1 MDNIIRAAFGAAGRT
16 TVAPRRYR
24 YDYGQILRIEGVS
37 LPDAYE
43 VHFANSETSGTTI
56 TQIGGADGVTVP
68 DQLFQT
74 GSPVYAWFFLH
85 TGTEDGRTIYKIQIP
100 VQERPAPS
108 DEQPTPVQQSAI
120 DQAIAALNA
129 AVEQTAEDVVT
140 TGENAEAAAQ
150 AAETATQAA
159 QSASTSESNAL
170 SYAQRAESAES
181 NASASARAAAV
192 SERNAKASEE
202 SADAS
207 ADRAEQA
214 AGQAGY
220 MYFFIDD
227 RGHLIYERTPN
238 VNVDFSLGD
247 DGHLYVEAM
256 G

>member
-1 MDNIIRAAFGAAGRT
+1 MLNVT
-16 TVAPRRYR
+16 TVTFSGQNRYTVAASLWQ
-24 YDYGQILRIEGVS
+24 YDYGQILQIEGLE
-37 LPDAYE
+37 LPSAYE
-43 VHFANSETSGTTI
+43 VHFATSERGSSITMIGTD
-56 TQIGGADGVTVP
+56 DGVLIP
-68 DQLFQT
+68 DEMLLSA
-74 GSPVYAWFFLH
+74 G
-85 TGTEDGRTIYKIQIP
+85 TIYAYIYLHEGESDGETEYKITIP
-100 VQERPAPS
+100 VKVRAKPT

-181 NASASARAAAV
+181 NASASAQAAAV

-202 SADAS
+202 SAEES

-214 AGQAGY
+214 AASAGY
-220 MYFFIDD
+220 LDVEIVDG
-227 RGHLIYERTPN
+227 RLIYIRTDQ
-238 VNVDFSLGD
+238 VDVDFSLE
-247 DGHLYVEAM
+247 DGHLIMEAV
-256 G
+256 